1 MSGKFKDDDVSL
13 ELAELDEGSS
23 IKSPDNKGN
32 KYGTMDLDELNKL
45 YKDKLLVPP
54 SEKGFTAYWKN
65 MDFTYVKIAFILALF
80 AVALGML
87 VSQSEPDDE
96 DHHFAAISAQKP
108 LISCTFP
115 LILCLYAHLI

>member
-32 KYGTMDLDELNKL
+32 KYGTMDLDELNKM
-45 YKDKLLVPP
+45 YKDKLLVPMG
-54 SEKGFTAYWKN
+54 EKGFKAYWKN

-108 LISCTFP
+108 LIS
-115 LILCLYAHLI
+115 